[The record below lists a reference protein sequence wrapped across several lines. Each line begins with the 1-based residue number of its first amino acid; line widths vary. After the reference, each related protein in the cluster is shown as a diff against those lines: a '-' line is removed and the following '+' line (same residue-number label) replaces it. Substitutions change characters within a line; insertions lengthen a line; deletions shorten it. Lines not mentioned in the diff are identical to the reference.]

1 MAFLMHS
8 SQKTCPQFV
17 VTSLRPMLSNTEA
30 RSIHTGHVIEAFP
43 VDLPGEGLKEVDGL
57 VAERESEGVVG

>member
-1 MAFLMHS
+1 
-8 SQKTCPQFV
+8 
-17 VTSLRPMLSNTEA
+17 MLSNTEA

-43 VDLPGEGLKEVDGL
+43 VDLPGEGLKEVEGL